1 MLGIILFRPE
11 KPANLGNIM
20 RTCVATDTKLFVIG
34 PLSFELSDKELRRA
48 GMDYINDLDY
58 KYAICKSSNG
68 ELESIDI
75 ENLQIIDEP
84 NQLSKDIQAQLI
96 LFEGQCKMNAMLA
109 CNMQRKVCN
118 ESMAYIDCDFIDLQE
133 EIECRINE
141 LK

>member
-1 MLGIILFRPE
+1 MKAKVHFKTSKSKAGDIIEVLVFQ
-11 KPANLGNIM
+11 
-20 RTCVATDTKLFVIG
+20 
-34 PLSFELSDKELRRA
+34 
-48 GMDYINDLDY
+48 NDLDY

-75 ENLQIIDEP
+75 ENLQIIDES

-109 CNMQRKVCN
+109 CNMQRKACN
-118 ESMAYIDCDFIDLQE
+118 ESMVYIDCDFIDLQE
-133 EIECRINE
+133 EIEYRINE

>member
-1 MLGIILFRPE
+1 MKAIVTIKTSKSKVGDIVEILVFQHE
-11 KPANLGNIM
+11 
-20 RTCVATDTKLFVIG
+20 
-34 PLSFELSDKELRRA
+34 
-48 GMDYINDLDY
+48 LDY

-96 LFEGQCKMNAMLA
+96 LFKGQCEMNAMLA
-109 CNMQRKVCN
+109 CNMQRKACN

>member
-1 MLGIILFRPE
+1 MKAIVNMKTSKSKAGDIVEILVFQ
-11 KPANLGNIM
+11 K
-20 RTCVATDTKLFVIG
+20 
-34 PLSFELSDKELRRA
+34 
-48 GMDYINDLDY
+48 DLDY

-68 ELESIDI
+68 ELEIITI
-75 ENLQIIDEP
+75 ENLQIIDES
-84 NQLSKDIQAQLI
+84 NQLSKDMQAQLI
-96 LFEGQCKMNAMLA
+96 LFKGQCEMNAMLA

>member
-1 MLGIILFRPE
+1 MKAKVHFKTSKSKAGDIIEVLVFQ
-11 KPANLGNIM
+11 
-20 RTCVATDTKLFVIG
+20 
-34 PLSFELSDKELRRA
+34 
-48 GMDYINDLDY
+48 NDLDY

-109 CNMQRKVCN
+109 CNMQRKACN

-141 LK
+141 LNE

>member
-1 MLGIILFRPE
+1 MKAKIHFETSKSKAGDIIEVLVFQ
-11 KPANLGNIM
+11 
-20 RTCVATDTKLFVIG
+20 
-34 PLSFELSDKELRRA
+34 
-48 GMDYINDLDY
+48 NDLDY

-68 ELESIDI
+68 ELEIISI

-109 CNMQRKVCN
+109 CNMQREACN
-118 ESMAYIDCDFIDLQE
+118 ESMGYNDYDFIDLQE